1 LSVNFFTFFI
11 LLIHLI
17 SLQANLLLPAPL
29 YQKNS
34 EKKMLLAL
42 LSPNVVTVQPCKFSM
57 AYAGESLL
65 SYAYVVGNLF
75 GALPKR
81 DAAKRNRAYG

>member
-1 LSVNFFTFFI
+1 
-11 LLIHLI
+11 
-17 SLQANLLLPAPL
+17 
-29 YQKNS
+29 
-34 EKKMLLAL
+34 MLLAL

-57 AYAGESLL
+57 TYAGESLL

>member
-1 LSVNFFTFFI
+1 
-11 LLIHLI
+11 
-17 SLQANLLLPAPL
+17 
-29 YQKNS
+29 
-34 EKKMLLAL
+34 MLLAL

-57 AYAGESLL
+57 TYAGESLL

-81 DAAKRNRAYG
+81 DAAKRNGAYG